1 MTAAAAL
8 VDDEY
13 EDPPEP
19 GSFDEDED
27 GPRAELGYQQTRPPP
42 PEVYRKPVV
51 PVATTRGVCRD
62 CQDGF
67 EGGGVALFASP
78 SSIERTLC
86 ATCSGKRNRS
96 IVEQVREVIR
106 DLKAAAAVG
115 NAGAERDHAK
125 ALALLVGEHQAG
137 ETVKAIRDRLSEPA
151 AGRKKGGGR

>member
-1 MTAAAAL
+1 MSAAAL
-8 VDDEY
+8 VDDE
-13 EDPPEP
+13 DMPEP

-27 GPRAELGYQQTRPPP
+27 GPRAELGYQRTEVYRPPP
-42 PEVYRKPVV
+42 PEVYRQPVV
-51 PVATTRGVCRD
+51 PVATVRGVCRD

-86 ATCSGKRNRS
+86 ATCSGRRNRS

-115 NAGAERDHAK
+115 NAGAERAHAK

-151 AGRKKGGGR
+151 AGRKGGGR